1 MQILHVPTARFIASS
16 ILRPFFKSAQ
26 MTYVY
31 DSLPPPL
38 SFSYSFATYLPY
50 YLITL
55 RVLPLRITGIMNP
68 AAVWGCDIK
77 NKEDTHKNAAH
88 AVVST

>member
-1 MQILHVPTARFIASS
+1 
-16 ILRPFFKSAQ
+16 
-26 MTYVY
+26 MTHMC
-31 DSLPPPL
+31 DGSLPPPSTAISL
-38 SFSYSFATYLPY
+38 PLPFSRLATYLAY

-88 AVVST
+88 AVLST

>member
-1 MQILHVPTARFIASS
+1 MCQTALFIASF
-16 ILRPFFKSAQ
+16 ILRPFFNSAQ
-26 MTYVY
+26 MRMTIL
-31 DSLPPPL
+31 SPP
-38 SFSYSFATYLPY
+38 FSRPATYLAY